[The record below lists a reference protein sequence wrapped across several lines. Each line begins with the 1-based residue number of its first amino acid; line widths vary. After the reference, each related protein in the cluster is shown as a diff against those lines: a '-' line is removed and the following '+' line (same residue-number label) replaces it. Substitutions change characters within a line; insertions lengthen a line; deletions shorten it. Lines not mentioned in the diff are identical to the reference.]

1 MNVVLGVVMFG
12 VALDLRPEDFRRVV
26 ATPRPFIVGFLAQ
39 YLVFPAVCYG
49 LVRLL
54 GVAPSLGLGVLL
66 VAACPGGN
74 MSNFLTHLGRGHTAL
89 SISMTALST
98 VTAPMLTPVVFA
110 WWGSRLPGAAGLLHD
125 IRLSPVEMVGTL
137 LLILGIPLAA
147 GLLVSWRW
155 PGFTRRAAAPFRR
168 GSLAVFTL
176 FILGA
181 LAANAGPL
189 FQSLPRIAGLIG
201 MQNLLALGGGYLLA
215 LVARLPE
222 ADRRAIGIEIGI
234 RNAGLGLALTL
245 TFFGGVGGMAV
256 AVAWYGVWDLITG
269 MGLAQWWSRRPPA
282 AGR

>member
-1 MNVVLGVVMFG
+1 MNVVLGLVMFG
-12 VALDLRPEDFRRVV
+12 VALDLKPADFRRVV
-26 ATPRPFIVGFLAQ
+26 TTPRPFIVGFLAQ

-54 GVAPSLGLGVLL
+54 AVPPSLALGVLL

-74 MSNFLTHLGRGHTAL
+74 MSNFLTHLGRGSTAL

-98 VTAPMLTPVVFA
+98 ATAPMLTPLVFA
-110 WWGSRLPGAAGLLHD
+110 WWGARIPGVSGLLHD

-137 LLILGIPLAA
+137 LLILGLPLAA
-147 GLLVSWRW
+147 GLAVSWRW
-155 PGFTRRAAAPFRR
+155 PERAARAAVPFRR
-168 GSLAVFTL
+168 GSLVVFTL
-176 FILGA
+176 FVAGA

-189 FQSLPRIAGLIG
+189 FQSLPSIAGLVG
-201 MQNLLALGGGYLLA
+201 AQNFLALGGGYLLA
-215 LVARLPE
+215 LLAGLPE
-222 ADRRAIGIEIGI
+222 GDRRAIGIEIGI

-245 TFFGGVGGMAV
+245 TFFGGLGGMAV

-282 AGR
+282 SR